1 MTPVLANLISHTF
14 MRPVG
19 KIKIQN
25 VYLFD
30 IHWFIGRR
38 GTPWLRLTSLNIMTS
53 LNVMVFITIWR
64 KSATPLSEMKG
75 MQEKESSWVLGTDRK
90 IRPSGITV

>member
-1 MTPVLANLISHTF
+1 MVKVDVTEHNDVTKRH
-14 MRPVG
+14 
-19 KIKIQN
+19 
-25 VYLFD
+25 D
-30 IHWFIGRR
+30 I
-38 GTPWLRLTSLNIMTS
+38 
-53 LNVMVFITIWR
+53 VITIWR